1 MRKLLVVLLMF
12 ASVVSFAQ
20 QHSVNGT
27 VKDQNGQPVIGLT
40 VLEQGTKNGVITNA
54 DGRYDITV
62 SSSEAV
68 LEFSSLGYSTV
79 TEKVGGRAVINV
91 DVHETAI
98 ALDAVVAIGYGSV
111 RKKDL
116 TTAVSTVNTEDMA
129 LRPVTDAS
137 GFIQGKVSGVQVTQT
152 SGQPGSGMVIRV
164 RGASSISS
172 TNDPLYVVDG
182 VPVGTGN
189 YAISY
194 LSPNDI
200 ETMQIL
206 KDASSAA
213 IYGSRAANG
222 VVLIT
227 TKQGSKGKG
236 PKINFSAYV
245 GLSNVTKTYDVLNV
259 DQYRELQK
267 EIGVAMSRKDSKMKL
282 TGLTRLTEPESP
294 RTIRCPCPMPPTS
307 HATT

>member
-1 MRKLLVVLLMF
+1 MF

-213 IYGSRAANG
+213 IYGSTSAPTSDFPTSPRPMTSSMWTSTANSR
-222 VVLIT
+222 
-227 TKQGSKGKG
+227 KKSEW
-236 PKINFSAYV
+236 P
-245 GLSNVTKTYDVLNV
+245 
-259 DQYRELQK
+259 
-267 EIGVAMSRKDSKMKL
+267 MSRKDSKTKQ
-282 TGLTRLTEPESP
+282 TGLTRLTEPELP
-294 RTIRCPCPMPPTS
+294 RTIRFQYPMPPTS